1 MKLPDYTLTIS
12 EPVACIKPG
21 RTLLFRLCFAL
32 VLLIGIPAVGVLI
45 WAEVT
50 SFNLNSLPW
59 LPRIGLAAVVGLCA
73 FGVYRS
79 IREEQV
85 RLTLRFYKD
94 RLVLFYEGKPSLWRE
109 GTPAEETV
117 IRVADLSL
125 DVVTHRVMRGN
136 RRIDLQPLEFQLL
149 EYLMRNKGRIVSKA
163 TIMDRVWDYH
173 FDPHTNVVEV
183 RVSRLRSKISLAGE
197 QELIHTK
204 RKFGYV
210 LEAR

>member
-94 RLVLFYEGKPSLWRE
+94 RLVLSYEGKPSLWRE

-117 IRVADLSL
+117 IRL
-125 DVVTHRVMRGN
+125 DERLAVIGSKLAVSDAGTSAMLAHGA
-136 RRIDLQPLEFQLL
+136 LCGA
-149 EYLMRNKGRIVSKA
+149 YLN
-163 TIMDRVWDYH
+163 
-173 FDPHTNVVEV
+173 V
-183 RVSRLRSKISLAGE
+183 RVNTRLMKDREYAEILDEKADVLLGE
-197 QELIHTK
+197 YTERALNCFNAVME
-204 RKFGYV
+204 RMDG
-210 LEAR
+210 